1 MAVEWRKCNKLSWAL
16 CDGNCSGCNISSTSF
31 TIDPSSPSIKHG
43 HWETDERYP
52 WRGVC
57 SECHMYITYD
67 MDSNAEMNYCPNC
80 GAMMDK
86 PVK

>member
-1 MAVEWRKCNKLSWAL
+1 MRLIDADALPIKFDGHIVAVWKN
-16 CDGNCSGCNISSTSF
+16 D
-31 TIDPSSPSIKHG
+31 IDNAPTVDAVLVRHG

-67 MDSNAEMNYCPNC
+67 ADSNAEMNYCPNC
-80 GAMMDK
+80 GAKMDE
-86 PVK
+86 VT